1 MTMGATTCSAPL
13 LRGTE
18 MKQTMSELAEQ
29 RSKAYYRDLVV
40 QLLGIKDPKLLERL
54 GGVGLGQS

>member
-1 MTMGATTCSAPL
+1 MAPKGATTCSALL

-29 RSKAYYRDLVV
+29 RSKAYYKDVV
-40 QLLGIKDPKLLERL
+40 IKTLGIKDPKLLARL
-54 GGVGLGQS
+54 VG